1 MKTMTPM
8 MQQYTEVKEQNK
20 DSILLYRLGDFYEM
34 FFDDALVASKVLDIA
49 LTARTCGNDE
59 NGEPKKAPMCGFPF
73 HSADGYI
80 NKLID
85 AGHSVAICEQM
96 EPAADVKGIVKRD
109 VVRVI
114 TRGTTMDNLALDDKL
129 NNYLCS
135 IHISKDGA
143 GAAYVDIT
151 TGELFAHFH
160 EGDDLDIKILNTM
173 VKYSP
178 VEIIASQ
185 RAYDNELLMREAAT
199 RFSASIR
206 NFYNWA
212 YKEEDAEA
220 AINKQFDQTSTEL
233 GLATPTTCALGALLE
248 YLKHTQK
255 SELANLRKVEV
266 KSEKDSVELDVYTVR
281 NLEIFETYR
290 DRKGQG
296 SLISVLDRTKTPMGG
311 RLLRKWILNPLNNPA
326 NISNRQ
332 NAVEELLKNKMIRT
346 ELSDKLSKVKDIKRA
361 LGKIMYQNAMCRDLI
376 SLLGSF
382 SQIPQM
388 MFELQ
393 KCESNTLQRMF
404 KSIDPLAD
412 LTELIEKAINPQPP
426 NTIREGNIINDGYN
440 AELDE
445 KRRVKREGVQWIN
458 NIAKEEQEKTGLKNL
473 KVGYNRV
480 FGYYL
485 EVSRAAADSVPDY
498 FIRKQTLANCER
510 YIIPRIKEIEEM
522 ILEADTTMV
531 EKEYELFCEVR
542 DQIAKNFARIEQ
554 TAEVIANLDVL
565 CSLATVAERQGYI
578 RPTVNLSDK
587 IEIKNGRHPVVEA
600 VLKDGAFIPND
611 TNMDCARNQIAIIT
625 GPNMAGKSTYMRQV
639 ALIVLLAQMGSF
651 VPADSAEIGIV
662 DKIFT
667 RIGASDNLAAGDSTF
682 MVEMKEVAYILASA
696 TPKSLIILDEIGR
709 GTSTYDGLGIA
720 WAVIEH
726 IADRAKIGAKTL
738 FATHYHELTEL
749 EERMENVK
757 NYCIAVSKKGDDIT
771 FLRKIIPGGADD
783 SFGVAVAQLAGVEKT
798 VIKRAKEIVKA
809 LESTDISRP
818 DSVKIK
824 SNVKAE
830 KEPDTEQFG
839 FVNDKSFEVI
849 QKIKELDLD
858 DLTPKDALLKL
869 FELSGMAKNM

>member
-1 MKTMTPM
+1 MTPM
-8 MQQYTEVKEQNK
+8 MQQYTQVKEQNK

-34 FFDDALVASKVLDIA
+34 FFDDAIVASKVLDIA
-49 LTARTCGNDE
+49 LTARGKGTE
-59 NGEPKKAPMCGFPF
+59 NEAPMCGFPF

-85 AGHSVAICEQM
+85 AGYSVAVCEQM
-96 EPAADVKGIVKRD
+96 ENPADVKGIVKRD

-114 TRGTTMDNLALDDKL
+114 TRGTTMDNLALNDKT

-135 IHISKDGA
+135 LHIDADGA
-143 GAAYVDIT
+143 GVVYADIT
-151 TGELFAHFH
+151 TGEMFAHFH
-160 EGDDLDIKILNTM
+160 ETSDDLDMKILNTM
-173 VKYSP
+173 VKYNP
-178 VEIIASQ
+178 VEIIGSQ
-185 RAYDNELLMREAAT
+185 RAYDNETLMREAAA
-199 RFSASIR
+199 RFGSSVR

-212 YKEEDAEA
+212 YELADSETAVV
-220 AINKQFDQTSTEL
+220 KQFGKSSGEL
-233 GLATPTTCALGALLE
+233 NLQSATVCALGGLLE

-255 SELANLRKVEV
+255 SELPNLREIDV
-266 KSEKDSVELDVYTVR
+266 KSEKDGVELDIYTVR

-296 SLISVLDRTKTPMGG
+296 SLISVLDKTKTPMGA
-311 RLLRKWILNPLNNPA
+311 RLLRKWILNPLSNPA

-332 NAVEELLKNKMIRT
+332 NAVEELLRNKMMREEIS
-346 ELSDKLSKVKDIKRA
+346 EKLSKVYDIERSLSKV
-361 LGKIMYQNAMCRDLI
+361 MYKTAMCRDLL

-382 SQIPQM
+382 SQIPQILH
-388 MFELQ
+388 ELQ
-393 KCESNTLQRMF
+393 VCESNTLQRMF

-412 LTELIEKAINPQPP
+412 LTELIEKAINPQSP
-426 NTIREGNIINDGYN
+426 NTIREGDIINDGFN

-445 KRRVKREGVQWIN
+445 KRRIKREGVQWITD
-458 NIAKEEQEKTGLKNL
+458 IAKEEQEKTGLKSL

-485 EVSRAAADSVPDY
+485 ELSRAAADNVPDY

-522 ILEADTTMV
+522 ILDADATMV
-531 EKEYELFCEVR
+531 ELEYQLFCNVR
-542 DQIAKNFARIEQ
+542 DEIAKNYTRIEQ
-554 TAEVIANLDVL
+554 TAEAIANLDVL
-565 CSLATVAERQGYI
+565 CSLAHVAERRGYT
-578 RPTVNLSDK
+578 RPTVNLTDK

-600 VLKDGAFIPND
+600 VLKDNAFIPND
-611 TNMDCARNQIAIIT
+611 TNMDNARNQVAIIT

-639 ALIVLLAQMGSF
+639 ALIVLLAQIGSF

-667 RIGASDNLAAGDSTF
+667 RIGASDDLASGDSTF
-682 MVEMKEVAYILASA
+682 MVEMKEVAYILGSA
-696 TPKSLIILDEIGR
+696 TSKSLIILDEIGR

-720 WAVIEH
+720 WAVVEH
-726 IADRAKIGAKTL
+726 IADRTKIGAKTL

-749 EERMENVK
+749 EQRMENVK

-783 SFGVAVAQLAGVEKT
+783 SFGVAVARLAGVDKN

-818 DSVKIK
+818 NEVNIK
-824 SNVKAE
+824 SNVK
-830 KEPDTEQFG
+830 TENATNGDQFG
-839 FVNDKSFEVI
+839 FVNNESFEVV
-849 QKIKELDLD
+849 QKIRELDLD
-858 DLTPKDALLKL
+858 ELTPKDALLKL
-869 FELSGMAKNM
+869 FELKGMTKNL

>member
-1 MKTMTPM
+1 MTPM
-8 MQQYTEVKEQNK
+8 MQQYTQVKEQNK

-34 FFDDALVASKVLDIA
+34 FFDDAIVASKVLDIA
-49 LTARTCGNDE
+49 LTARGKGTE
-59 NGEPKKAPMCGFPF
+59 NEAPMCGFPF

-85 AGHSVAICEQM
+85 AGYSVAVCEQM
-96 EPAADVKGIVKRD
+96 ENPADVKGIVKRD

-114 TRGTTMDNLALDDKL
+114 TRGTTMDNLALNDKT

-135 IHISKDGA
+135 LHIDADGA
-143 GAAYVDIT
+143 GAVYADIT
-151 TGELFAHFH
+151 TGEMFAHFH
-160 EGDDLDIKILNTM
+160 ETSDDLDMKILNTM
-173 VKYSP
+173 VKYNP
-178 VEIIASQ
+178 VEIIGSQ
-185 RAYDNELLMREAAT
+185 RAYDNETLMREAAA
-199 RFSASIR
+199 RFGSSVR

-212 YKEEDAEA
+212 YELADSETAVV
-220 AINKQFDQTSTEL
+220 KQFGKSSGEL
-233 GLATPTTCALGALLE
+233 NLQSATVCALGGLLE

-255 SELANLRKVEV
+255 SELPNLREIDV
-266 KSEKDSVELDVYTVR
+266 KSEKDGVELDIYTVR

-296 SLISVLDRTKTPMGG
+296 SLISVLDKTKTPMGA
-311 RLLRKWILNPLNNPA
+311 RLLRKWILNPLSNPA

-332 NAVEELLKNKMIRT
+332 NAVEELLRNKMMREEIS
-346 ELSDKLSKVKDIKRA
+346 EKLSKVYDIERSLSKV
-361 LGKIMYQNAMCRDLI
+361 MYKTAMCRDLL

-382 SQIPQM
+382 SQIPQILH
-388 MFELQ
+388 ELQ
-393 KCESNTLQRMF
+393 VCESNTLQRMF
-404 KSIDPLAD
+404 KSIDSLAD
-412 LTELIEKAINPQPP
+412 LTELIEKAINPQSP
-426 NTIREGNIINDGYN
+426 NTIREGDIINDGFN

-445 KRRVKREGVQWIN
+445 KRRIKREGVQWITD
-458 NIAKEEQEKTGLKNL
+458 IAKEEQEKTGLKSL

-485 EVSRAAADSVPDY
+485 ELSRAAADNVPDY

-522 ILEADTTMV
+522 ILDADATMV
-531 EKEYELFCEVR
+531 ELEYQLFCNVR
-542 DQIAKNFARIEQ
+542 DEIAKNYTRIEQ
-554 TAEVIANLDVL
+554 TAEAIANLDVL
-565 CSLATVAERQGYI
+565 CSLAHVAERRGYT
-578 RPTVNLSDK
+578 RPTVNLTDK

-600 VLKDGAFIPND
+600 VLKDNAFIPND
-611 TNMDCARNQIAIIT
+611 TNMDNARNQVAIIT

-639 ALIVLLAQMGSF
+639 ALIVLLAQIGSF

-667 RIGASDNLAAGDSTF
+667 RIGASDDLASGDSTF
-682 MVEMKEVAYILASA
+682 MVEMKEVAYILGSA
-696 TPKSLIILDEIGR
+696 TSKSLIILDEIGR

-720 WAVIEH
+720 WAVVEH
-726 IADRAKIGAKTL
+726 IADRTKIGAKTL

-749 EERMENVK
+749 EQRMENVK

-783 SFGVAVAQLAGVEKT
+783 SFGVAVARLAGVDKN

-818 DSVKIK
+818 NEVNIK
-824 SNVKAE
+824 SNVK
-830 KEPDTEQFG
+830 TENATNGDQFG
-839 FVNDKSFEVI
+839 FVNNESFEVV
-849 QKIKELDLD
+849 QKIRELDLD
-858 DLTPKDALLKL
+858 ELTPKDALLKL
-869 FELSGMAKNM
+869 FELKGMTKNL

>member
-1 MKTMTPM
+1 MTPM
-8 MQQYTEVKEQNK
+8 MQQYNEVKEQNK

-34 FFDDALVASKVLDIA
+34 FFDDAIVASKVLDIA
-49 LTARTCGNDE
+49 LTARGKGTE
-59 NGEPKKAPMCGFPF
+59 NEAPMCGFPF
-73 HSADGYI
+73 HSADSYI

-85 AGHSVAICEQM
+85 AGHSVAVCEQM
-96 EPAADVKGIVKRD
+96 ENPADVKGIVKRD

-114 TRGTTMDNLALDDKL
+114 TRGTTMDNLALDDKR

-135 IHISKDGA
+135 LHISADGA
-143 GAAYVDIT
+143 GTAYVDIT

-160 EGDDLDIKILNTM
+160 EPCDDLDMKILNTM
-173 VKYSP
+173 VKYNP

-185 RAYDNELLMREAAT
+185 RAYDNETLMREAAA
-199 RFSASIR
+199 RFNSSIR

-212 YKEEDAEA
+212 YEQVDSEA
-220 AINKQFDQTSTEL
+220 AIQKQFGKTSVEL
-233 GLATPTTCALGALLE
+233 DLQPPVICALGGLLE

-255 SELANLRKVEV
+255 SELVNLHSVDV
-266 KSEKDSVELDVYTVR
+266 KSSTDSVELDIYTVR

-296 SLISVLDRTKTPMGG
+296 SLISVLDKTKTPMGA

-326 NISNRQ
+326 SISNRQ
-332 NAVEELLKNKMIRT
+332 NAVEELLKNKMMREEIS
-346 ELSDKLSKVKDIKRA
+346 EKLSKVYDIERSLSKV
-361 LGKIMYQNAMCRDLI
+361 MYKTAMCRDLL

-382 SQIPQM
+382 SQIPQILR
-388 MFELQ
+388 ELQ
-393 KCESNTLQRMF
+393 TCESNTLQRMF
-404 KSIDPLAD
+404 KSIDLLAD
-412 LTELIEKAINPQPP
+412 LTEVIEKAINPQPP
-426 NTIREGNIINDGYN
+426 NTIREGDIINDGYN

-445 KRRVKREGVQWIN
+445 KRRIKREGVQWITD
-458 NIAKEEQEKTGLKNL
+458 IAKEEQEKTGLKNL

-485 EVSRAAADSVPDY
+485 ETSRAQADSVPDY

-522 ILEADTTMV
+522 ILDADATMV
-531 EKEYELFCEVR
+531 ELEYQLFCNVR
-542 DQIAKNFARIEQ
+542 DEIAKNYTRIEQ
-554 TAEVIANLDVL
+554 TAEQIANLDVL
-565 CSLATVAERQGYI
+565 CSLATVSERRNYV
-578 RPTVNLSDK
+578 RPTVNLTDK

-600 VLKDGAFIPND
+600 VLKDGAFISND
-611 TNMDCARNQIAIIT
+611 TNMDNGKHQIAIIT
-625 GPNMAGKSTYMRQV
+625 GPNMAGKSTYMRQT

-667 RIGASDNLAAGDSTF
+667 RIGASDDLAAGDSTF
-682 MVEMKEVAYILASA
+682 MVEMKEVAYILATA

-720 WAVIEH
+720 WAVVEH
-726 IADRAKIGAKTL
+726 IADRTKIGAKTL

-749 EERMENVK
+749 ETRMENVK
-757 NYCIAVSKKGDDIT
+757 NYCVAVSKKGDDIT

-783 SFGVAVAQLAGVEKT
+783 SFGVAVAQLAGVDKN

-809 LESTDISRP
+809 LESSDISRP
-818 DSVKIK
+818 NEINIK
-824 SNVKAE
+824 SNVKP
-830 KEPDTEQFG
+830 EPIANADQFG
-839 FVNDKSFEVI
+839 FVDDASFEVV

-858 DLTPKDALLKL
+858 ELTPKDALLKL
-869 FELSGMAKNM
+869 FELKGMVKKL

>member
-1 MKTMTPM
+1 MTPM
-8 MQQYTEVKEQNK
+8 MEQYLQVKEQNK

-34 FFDDALVASKVLDIA
+34 FFDDAIVASKVLDIA
-49 LTARTCGNDE
+49 LTARGKGTE
-59 NGEPKKAPMCGFPF
+59 NEAPMCGFPF

-85 AGHSVAICEQM
+85 AGHSVAVCEQM
-96 EPAADVKGIVKRD
+96 ENPADVKGIVKRD

-114 TRGTTMDNLALDDKL
+114 TRGTTMDNLALDDKR

-135 IHISKDGA
+135 LHISSDGA

-160 EGDDLDIKILNTM
+160 DGDDLDMKILNTM
-173 VKYSP
+173 VKYNP

-185 RAYDNELLMREAAT
+185 RAYDNETLMREAAV
-199 RFSASIR
+199 RFGSSIR

-212 YKEEDAEA
+212 YEQSDSDA
-220 AINKQFDQTSTEL
+220 AIAKQFGKTSEEL
-233 GLATPTTCALGALLE
+233 GLQPPTVCALGGLLE

-255 SELANLRKVEV
+255 SELVNLHSVDV
-266 KSEKDSVELDVYTVR
+266 KSEKDGVELDIYTVR

-296 SLISVLDRTKTPMGG
+296 SLISVLDKTKTPMGS

-326 NISNRQ
+326 SISNRQ
-332 NAVEELLKNKMIRT
+332 NAVEELLREKMIR
-346 ELSDKLSKVKDIKRA
+346 EEIREKLSKVYDIERA
-361 LGKIMYQNAMCRDLI
+361 LSKVMYKTAMCRDLL

-382 SQIPQM
+382 SQIPLILSQLQM
-388 MFELQ
+388 
-393 KCESNTLQRMF
+393 CENNTLQRF
-404 KSIDPLAD
+404 LKSIDSLSD
-412 LTELIEKAINPQPP
+412 LTELIEKAINPAPP
-426 NTIREGNIINDGYN
+426 NTIREGDIINDGYN

-445 KRRVKREGVQWIN
+445 KRRIKREGVQWITD
-458 NIAKEEQEKTGLKNL
+458 IAKEEQEKTGLKNL

-522 ILEADTTMV
+522 ILDADATMV
-531 EKEYELFCEVR
+531 ELEYQLFCNVR
-542 DQIAKNFARIEQ
+542 DEIAKNYTRIEQ
-554 TAEVIANLDVL
+554 TAEAIANLDVL
-565 CSLATVAERQGYI
+565 CSFATVAERRGYT
-578 RPTVNLSDK
+578 RPTVNLTDK
-587 IEIKNGRHPVVEA
+587 IDIKNGRHPVVEA

-611 TNMDCARNQIAIIT
+611 TNMDNGRNQIAIIT
-625 GPNMAGKSTYMRQV
+625 GPNMAGKSTYMRQT
-639 ALIVLLAQMGSF
+639 ALIVLLAQIGSF
-651 VPADSAEIGIV
+651 VPADSAEIGII

-667 RIGASDNLAAGDSTF
+667 RIGASDDLAAGDSTF
-682 MVEMKEVAYILASA
+682 MVEMKEVAYILNSA

-720 WAVIEH
+720 WAVVEH
-726 IADRAKIGAKTL
+726 IADRTKIGAKTL

-783 SFGVAVAQLAGVEKT
+783 SFGVAVAQLAGVDKN

-809 LESTDISRP
+809 LESKDISRP
-818 DSVKIK
+818 NEVNIK
-824 SNVKAE
+824 SNVKTE
-830 KEPDTEQFG
+830 KEMNEDQFG
-839 FVNDKSFEVI
+839 FVDDASFEVV

-858 DLTPKDALLKL
+858 ELTPKDALLKL
-869 FELSGMAKNM
+869 FELKGIVKKL